1 MGRLIDADKIAE
13 AIAWLNE
20 YDFII
25 YRDVMK
31 CINKLPTVE
40 VVSIVRCKDCKFNY
54 ANQIPSENA
63 CQLCVELPISDEF
76 YCAYGERIENEV
88 D

>member
-13 AIAWLNE
+13 AITWLNE

-31 CINKLPTVE
+31 SIGKLPTVE
-40 VVSIVRCKDCKFNY
+40 VVEIVRCKDCKYWKDDDCKNDSHGY
-54 ANQIPSENA
+54 CPRNENDF
-63 CQLCVELPISDEF
+63 CPW
-76 YCAYGERIENEV
+76 GERKYYG
-88 D
+88 

>member
-31 CINKLPTVE
+31 SIGKLPTVE
-40 VVSIVRCKDCKFNY
+40 VVSIVRCKDCKYWRDDDCKNDNHGY
-54 ANQIPSENA
+54 
-63 CQLCVELPISDEF
+63 CPINEDDF
-76 YCAYGERIENEV
+76 CPWGERRK
-88 D
+88 DADS